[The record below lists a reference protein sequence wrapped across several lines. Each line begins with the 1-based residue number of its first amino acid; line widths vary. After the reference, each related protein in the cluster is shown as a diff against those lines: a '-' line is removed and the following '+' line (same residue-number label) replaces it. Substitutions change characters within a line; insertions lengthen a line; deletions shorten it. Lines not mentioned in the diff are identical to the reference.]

1 MARHGIDCS
10 LTKPWDRANL
20 GCYLASPTSCPPGSK
35 GSGRGGV
42 GARTLYP
49 RENQSP
55 ALEDAC
61 YIGSN
66 FDAWCLDLEDGQSAP
81 LAPRRLLMV
90 RLK

>member
-1 MARHGIDCS
+1 M
-10 LTKPWDRANL
+10 L
-20 GCYLASPTSCPPGSK
+20 GPSIPGRIKAPPYIG
-35 GSGRGGV
+35 
-42 GARTLYP
+42 
-49 RENQSP
+49 
-55 ALEDAC
+55 AC